1 MKNIVAALVF
11 CVFMA
16 LGGAFAEGQAAYP
29 EAGYLPEGITAQNVT
44 DAMRVYA
51 TEDTGEKWTIIQS
64 ESACQGTAEIPWDG
78 TTAIDDVIIGRWPEA
93 WILKSADGEALFL
106 DISMAGRCVADDG
119 KIVVSAS
126 FGEFRSEERMLT
138 AGAIEVMALYR
149 PQAVISEV
157 ELDSDDGM
165 LIFEGDAYVE
175 GVEYEF
181 ELDAHTG
188 RLLEWERD

>member
-1 MKNIVAALVF
+1 MKNIVAAIVF
-11 CVFMA
+11 CAVMA
-16 LGGAFAEGQAAYP
+16 LGCAFAEGQRAYP
-29 EAGYLPEGITAQNVT
+29 EAGYLPEGITALTVT
-44 DAMRVYA
+44 DAMRIYS

-64 ESACQGTAEIPWDG
+64 ESACQGAAEIPWDG
-78 TTAIDDVIIGRWPEA
+78 TTAIVDVIIGRWPEA

-106 DISMAGRCVADDG
+106 DISMAGRCVADEG

-138 AGAIEVMALYR
+138 AGAMEVMALYR
-149 PQAVISEV
+149 PQAVIEGV

-181 ELDAHTG
+181 ELDAYTG